1 MDKTEDIKI
10 LKRIYNNPRYTQR
23 ELALELG
30 YSLGKLNY
38 CFKEL
43 KKKGLL
49 KVKNSRYIINPKFI
63 I

>member
-1 MDKTEDIKI
+1 MTKIDNLKI

-38 CFKEL
+38 CFQKL
-43 KKKGLL
+43 KKKAYLNLRTLDILL
-49 KVKNSRYIINPKFI
+49 TQKINY
-63 I
+63 